1 MSLKQIIFSKK
12 SLLSIILSLI
22 ISFFDPYY
30 NLSILDHIILSFK
43 IWFALLLIFSI
54 VNYLFDKIF
63 K

>member
-22 ISFFDPYY
+22 IPFFDPYY